1 MKKKSPSR
9 QIPIPQD
16 LPGCQAL
23 IRELFATIAQQQETV
38 VEQARLLIEKQARIE
53 QLVQEKFT
61 RRSERY
67 KADPNQLVLDFPGT
81 PGIES
86 IAEGLADAVVEE
98 VEASEVAEH
107 PAVPATRPRRSRQRR
122 QENLPEG
129 LPRREVVVEVPES
142 VRCCPTHGERVR
154 IGEDVTETL
163 VFVPAEL
170 YVERRVFPKY
180 ACANHAECGVG
191 SPARP
196 ASLIEGNR
204 YDTSIAAEI
213 ITAKYGFHLPV
224 YRQQDLFAAS
234 GWAPARETL
243 LNIMRSAAELLPPF
257 IGHLKQRLLATR
269 HLGTD
274 DTTLTLLLPR
284 NLPALDPDNP
294 RSARIHEV
302 LQAARE
308 AGHPSVTARMWAYR
322 SIAEKLN
329 IFDFT
334 VSRHRD
340 GPDQFLLD
348 TGYEGTLIS
357 DCYSGYVT
365 LDERSAT
372 RILHAACNAHAR
384 RKFFNAQANHPQL
397 GALFLGMYRELYD
410 IEQQGRSWEPAARLA
425 LRRERGVPVWERMR
439 ALLEG
444 PLVKKLA
451 PKDKMREA
459 TEYLR
464 KHWNALRV
472 YLDDPLVPIDNND
485 VEQLMKQV
493 AVGRKNWLFAGSVA
507 AGEQAAMLMT
517 LTSSALRNDLHVGM
531 YLKAV
536 LDALLA
542 GSTDYAA
549 LAPDVWARQ
558 HPEAIRRYRQ
568 EERQER
574 ATAKEARREERLG
587 PSPAGAGESSGEHA
601 VPG

>member
-1 MKKKSPSR
+1 
-9 QIPIPQD
+9 
-16 LPGCQAL
+16 
-23 IRELFATIAQQQETV
+23 
-38 VEQARLLIEKQARIE
+38 
-53 QLVQEKFT
+53 
-61 RRSERY
+61 
-67 KADPNQLVLDFPGT
+67 
-81 PGIES
+81 
-86 IAEGLADAVVEE
+86 
-98 VEASEVAEH
+98 
-107 PAVPATRPRRSRQRR
+107 
-122 QENLPEG
+122 
-129 LPRREVVVEVPES
+129 
-142 VRCCPTHGERVR
+142 
-154 IGEDVTETL
+154 
-163 VFVPAEL
+163 
-170 YVERRVFPKY
+170 
-180 ACANHAECGVG
+180 
-191 SPARP
+191 
-196 ASLIEGNR
+196 
-204 YDTSIAAEI
+204 
-213 ITAKYGFHLPV
+213 
-224 YRQQDLFAAS
+224 
-234 GWAPARETL
+234 
-243 LNIMRSAAELLPPF
+243 
-257 IGHLKQRLLATR
+257 
-269 HLGTD
+269 
-274 DTTLTLLLPR
+274 
-284 NLPALDPDNP
+284 
-294 RSARIHEV
+294 
-302 LQAARE
+302 
-308 AGHPSVTARMWAYR
+308 MWAYR

-348 TGYEGTLIS
+348 TSYEGTLIS

-425 LRRERGVPVWERMR
+425 LRRERGGPVWERMR
-439 ALLEG
+439 ALLDG
-444 PLVKKLA
+444 SLVKKLA

-493 AVGRKNWLFAGSVA
+493 AVGRKNWLFTGSVA

-531 YLKAV
+531 YLQAV

-549 LAPDVWARQ
+549 LAPDVWAQ
-558 HPEAIRRYRQ
+558 HHPKAIRRYRQ

-574 ATAKEARREERLG
+574 ATAKAIRLAQRLGLPERLV
-587 PSPAGAGESSGEHA
+587 EE
-601 VPG
+601 